1 MHLKKC
7 PTSGVHIFLHA
18 FLHEALIFEYRS
30 LYISESSR
38 LYRQGLRQVHRHSAV
53 CGIFPAFLREAF
65 FSFRRAFCQLTV
77 AFVLCKAEYV
87 ENKA

>member
-65 FSFRRAFCQLTV
+65 SLSDV
-77 AFVLCKAEYV
+77 HFV
-87 ENKA
+87 N